1 MINEIFSLQNPWRE
15 QANYSFD
22 LKQREIYRTL
32 WENMD
37 NELIIG
43 LIGSR
48 QVGKSSLLY
57 LIIENL
63 IRSGT
68 SPEHIF
74 YFNLDDLQLHNLFS
88 SLPDFIHF
96 LGSDV
101 SRKYIFIDE
110 IQRLDSPGLFL
121 KEIFDLKRDIKI
133 VYSGSSQLEVR
144 AKTKEYLVGRSRL
157 FAISRLSFHEYLD
170 FAAPT
175 TKQESL
181 NNILLFGAYPAVA
194 KESRQIDKKLR
205 IKDIFQAYVQ
215 KDLVDFI
222 NLKDIA
228 SFNKFLIRVAM
239 QSGDLLNINSISNS
253 MGISRSKIEDYLNI
267 LEDTFICKRIYPF
280 HKNYNKEICKTPKL
294 FFLDLGLRNF
304 ILNSFNDLSLRTDT
318 GSLFENFYLTEIL
331 AKDHYSMEKVNF
343 WRTTNKTDIDFII
356 QNEGRLNAVEVKWS
370 DSKRPKSFNTIESL
384 YPEMKTHIITSDYF
398 LK

>member
-43 LIGSR
+43 LVGSR

-63 IRSGT
+63 ISSGT

-370 DSKRPKSFNTIESL
+370 DSKRPKSFYTIESL

>member
-43 LIGSR
+43 LVGSR

-370 DSKRPKSFNTIESL
+370 DSKRPKSFYTIESL

>member
-43 LIGSR
+43 LVGSR

>member
-43 LIGSR
+43 LVGSR

-63 IRSGT
+63 ISSGT